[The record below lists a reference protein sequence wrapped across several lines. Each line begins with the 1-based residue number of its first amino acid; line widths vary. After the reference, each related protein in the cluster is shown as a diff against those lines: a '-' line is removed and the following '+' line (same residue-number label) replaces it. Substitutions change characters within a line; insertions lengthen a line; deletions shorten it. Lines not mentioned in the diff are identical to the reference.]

1 MVQSF
6 PTKDIG
12 FRLTHSFTYIQLVQ
26 PMKLA
31 LESLE
36 LVDAIARRGSFA
48 AAAGELGRVPSAV
61 TYAARRLEEE
71 LDALLFDRAGYR
83 ARLTPAGEELLRE
96 GRHLLAAADDLARR
110 VQRVAAG
117 WERELRIALD
127 TIIPFERFMP
137 LLGRFC
143 EVAPT
148 QVRITEEVLGGTW
161 DALLAGRADLAVGA
175 TQEGPSPHRLSVGY
189 RSEPLGAVEL
199 VFAVAPTHP
208 LAALPSPLTSAE
220 IRRHRQVVVGDTSQQ
235 LAPRTTGLVGA
246 VDVLTVPTMAAK
258 IDAQKAGLGCGYL
271 PRARIADAVA
281 RGELTVKATDQGER
295 SSTLN
300 VAWRQDARGKAA
312 AWWIETLRNSAT
324 RAALAA

>member
-1 MVQSF
+1 
-6 PTKDIG
+6 
-12 FRLTHSFTYIQLVQ
+12 
-26 PMKLA
+26 MKLT

-48 AAAGELGRVPSAV
+48 AAAEELGRVPSAV
-61 TYAARRLEEE
+61 TYATRRLEEE
-71 LDALLFDRAGYR
+71 LDVLLFDRAGYR

-127 TIIPFERFMP
+127 TIIPFERFLP
-137 LLGRFC
+137 LLDRFC
-143 EVAPT
+143 AVAPT

-175 TQEGPSPHRLSVGY
+175 SQEGPAPHRLSVGY
-189 RSEPLGAVEL
+189 RSEPLGAIEL
-199 VFAVAPTHP
+199 AFAVAPSHP
-208 LAALPSPLTSAE
+208 LAALPSPLSHAE

-235 LAPRTTGLVGA
+235 LAPRATGLVGA

-258 IDAQKAGLGCGYL
+258 IEAQRAGLGCGYL
-271 PRARIADAVA
+271 PRARIEAAVA
-281 RGELTVKATDQGER
+281 REELIVKETDQGER
-295 SSTLN
+295 TGTLN

-324 RAALAA
+324 RAALVA